1 MRGACHVT
9 VRDRRK
15 TLHGSAG
22 RRPDASVS
30 GSHSCGYSVNKL
42 RRSMFKDYHKF

>member
-1 MRGACHVT
+1 MHGAYPVT

-22 RRPDASVS
+22 QAA
-30 GSHSCGYSVNKL
+30 GCLGL
-42 RRSMFKDYHKF
+42 RLAQLRVFGQEAPALVV